1 MTRGVGREDCVE
13 AFGQFD
19 VDGEGY
25 AEVAAMLETLKSS
38 NGANLKGELTHVIR
52 TLQTCSLT
60 PGLVDVYTSERESVG
75 HQGKRLV
82 KYVLRNRAPSTG
94 LPFFYLDGFNNII
107 TMRLSVLGKY
117 LNQKQKESAL
127 KELTEEEGGIIKVI
141 NKCYKWIRVSTSSD
155 SAQW

>member
-1 MTRGVGREDCVE
+1 MSTAFKESFCEFVFPSK

-60 PGLVDVYTSERESVG
+60 PG
-75 HQGKRLV
+75 QC
-82 KYVLRNRAPSTG
+82 
-94 LPFFYLDGFNNII
+94 FFY
-107 TMRLSVLGKY
+107 
-117 LNQKQKESAL
+117 
-127 KELTEEEGGIIKVI
+127 
-141 NKCYKWIRVSTSSD
+141 
-155 SAQW
+155 